1 MSDIETRL
9 SAIENAL
16 RAIQARQAVDEAAS
30 TAALRKLHSLAARPE
45 TPSDLAEVLT
55 RAGID

>member
-1 MSDIETRL
+1 MTEIERRMTAL
-9 SAIENAL
+9 ENAV

-30 TAALRKLHSLAARPE
+30 TAALRKLRSLAARPE
-45 TPSDLAEVLT
+45 TPSDLAEILR